1 LILTGDDAVKIN
13 KLSSLARISEGER
26 MTQEIGPAA
35 TQGRLLVLDDDTSVS
50 FTICAIAQKSGFDT
64 RSTVSSDEFF
74 ELVSSWQP
82 THMVVDLVMPD
93 VDGVETLHRLAKTK
107 SESIVI
113 VTSGLGGRVL
123 EAAGRAATEN
133 GLTVSGILPK
143 PFAPALLRELLSHKP
158 GASTARINKAAPSPD
173 AFQITEHTL
182 SEALANDQLE
192 VYYQPKIDCAI
203 EALTGFESLV
213 RWSHPHAGMIYPD
226 SFITMAERTG
236 QISEL
241 TRQVFEKSLAWFSG
255 AYLHTDLQLSIN
267 MSPVV
272 LADAEFPN
280 WVLNACQRYQVHPD
294 QITLEITET
303 SSMKDPV
310 AMLEYLT
317 QFRIKGFSL
326 SIDDFG
332 VGYSSL
338 VQLARLP
345 FSEMKID
352 KMFVMSAATSVESQK
367 ITAAIIG
374 LAKALDLTVTAEGV
388 EDLWT
393 LQLLRDL
400 GCDKA
405 QGYYIGRPM
414 PETQIAEWIH
424 NYRGTGILH
433 V

>member
-1 LILTGDDAVKIN
+1 
-13 KLSSLARISEGER
+13 
-26 MTQEIGPAA
+26 MTQEFGPAA
-35 TQGRLLVLDDDTSVS
+35 TQGRLLVLDDDISVS

-64 RSTVSSDEFF
+64 RSTVSADEFF
-74 ELVSSWQP
+74 ELVTSWQP

-93 VDGVETLHRLAKTK
+93 VDGVETLHRLAKAK
-107 SESIVI
+107 SNSMVI

-143 PFAPALLRELLSHKP
+143 PFSPALLRELLSNKP
-158 GASTARINKAAPSPD
+158 GTNTVRTNAATPPSS
-173 AFQITEHTL
+173 AFEITEHTL
-182 SEALANDQLE
+182 AKALQNNQLC
-192 VYYQPKIDCAI
+192 VYYQPKIDCAK
-203 EALTGFESLV
+203 ETLAGFESLV
-213 RWSHPHAGMIYPD
+213 RWHHPDVGTIFPD
-226 SFITMAERTG
+226 AFIPLAERTG

-241 TRQVFEKSLAWFSG
+241 TRQVFEKSLAWFAG
-255 AYLHTDLQLSIN
+255 TYLHTNLKLSIN

-280 WVLNACQRYQVHPD
+280 WVLNACHRHQVHPD

-352 KMFVMSAATSVESQK
+352 KMFVMSAASSIESQK
-367 ITAAIIG
+367 IAAAIIG

-405 QGYYIGRPM
+405 QGYFIGRPM
-414 PETQIAEWIH
+414 PETQVADWIH
-424 NYRGTGILH
+424 NYRGTGTLH
-433 V
+433 A